1 MFNVQPIIKWAGGKR
16 KLAPIISNIAKED
29 LSNCDTYIEPF
40 FGGGAV
46 YFDLYNNQLFKNAY
60 VNDIVPQLVSFYKT
74 IAQIKNIEEIH
85 SNISEK
91 LNQFNSLNS
100 KKRRKDFFY
109 DIRIEFNSLWVNED
123 VSAPAITKLKKENS
137 IRSAI
142 LLYVLNK
149 TCFNGLFRVNKKG
162 GFNVP
167 LGSYKTIAVPSLDEL
182 KNYSKSLN
190 KTKIFLGDYEK
201 LIDKSIEIENSFT
214 YLDPPYVENSKTSNF
229 TSYSKDSFKDSE
241 DVDAE
246 HIRLSENFDRLIES
260 KSKAILSNHNNSKA
274 FEIFVDGKSGIF
286 VYEIDITKTIG
297 RVKGSKNTSSELLI
311 STFEI
316 PQLMSSKII

>member
-1 MFNVQPIIKWAGGKR
+1 MSNVQPIIKWAGGKR
-16 KLAPIISNIAKED
+16 KLAPIISNIAKEH
-29 LSNCDTYIEPF
+29 LLNSDTYIEPF

-60 VNDIVPQLVSFYKT
+60 VNDIVPQLISFYKT
-74 IAQIKNIEEIH
+74 IAQINSVEEIH
-85 SNISEK
+85 KRISDQ
-91 LNQFNSLNS
+91 LNQFNALDS
-100 KKRRKDFFY
+100 KEDRQDFFY
-109 DIRIEFNSLWVNED
+109 NVRNNFNNLWVNED
-123 VSAPAITKLKKENS
+123 AAAPTVSELNAEDS
-137 IRSAI
+137 IQSAI
-142 LLYVLNK
+142 LLYVLNR

-167 LGSYKTIAVPSLDEL
+167 LGSYKTIAIPTLDEIE
-182 KNYSKSLN
+182 NYSRALN
-190 KTKIFLGDYEK
+190 NTEIFLGDYEK

-229 TSYSKDSFKDSE
+229 TSYSKDSFKNSE

-246 HIRLSENFDRLIES
+246 HIRLSENFDKLIES
-260 KSKAILSNHNNSKA
+260 QSKAILSNHNNSKA
-274 FEIFVDGKSGIF
+274 MEIFVEGKSEIF

-316 PQLMSSKII
+316 PQLISSKVI

>member
-1 MFNVQPIIKWAGGKR
+1 MSNVQPIIKWAGGKR
-16 KLAPIISNIAKED
+16 KLAPLISNIVKED
-29 LSNCDTYIEPF
+29 LPNCDTYIEPF

-74 IAQIKNIEEIH
+74 IAQINNVKEIH
-85 SNISEK
+85 THISDQ
-91 LNQFNSLNS
+91 LNQFNALDS
-100 KKRRKDFFY
+100 KEDRQDFYY
-109 DIRIEFNSLWVNED
+109 DVRNNFNYLWVNED
-123 VSAPAITKLKKENS
+123 AGAPAVSELNS
-137 IRSAI
+137 EDSIQSAI
-142 LLYVLNK
+142 LLYVLNR

-167 LGSYKTIAVPSLDEL
+167 LGSYKTIAIPSLDEIE
-182 KNYSKSLN
+182 NYSRALN
-190 KTKIFLGDYEK
+190 NTEIFLGDYEK

-246 HIRLSENFDRLIES
+246 HIRLSENFDKLIES

-274 FEIFVDGKSGIF
+274 MEIFVEGKSGKF

-311 STFEI
+311 SSFEI
-316 PQLMSSKII
+316 SSLKDKRID

>member
-1 MFNVQPIIKWAGGKR
+1 MSNVQPIIKWAGGKR

-46 YFDLYNNQLFKNAY
+46 YFDLYNNHLFKNAY

-74 IAQIKNIEEIH
+74 IAQIKNIKEIH

-100 KKRRKDFFY
+100 KKGRKDFFY

-167 LGSYKTIAVPSLDEL
+167 LGSYKTIAVPTLDEL

>member
-1 MFNVQPIIKWAGGKR
+1 MSNVQPIIKWAGGKR
-16 KLAPIISNIAKED
+16 KLAPIISNIAKEH
-29 LSNCDTYIEPF
+29 LLNSDTYIEPF

-60 VNDIVPQLVSFYKT
+60 VNDIVPQLISFYKT
-74 IAQIKNIEEIH
+74 IAEINSVEEIH
-85 SNISEK
+85 KRISDQ
-91 LNQFNSLNS
+91 LNQFNALDS
-100 KKRRKDFFY
+100 KEDRQDFFY
-109 DIRIEFNSLWVNED
+109 NVRNNFNNLWVNED
-123 VSAPAITKLKKENS
+123 AAAPTVSELNAEDS
-137 IRSAI
+137 IQSAI
-142 LLYVLNK
+142 LLYVLNR

-167 LGSYKTIAVPSLDEL
+167 LGSYKTIAIPTLDEIEDC
-182 KNYSKSLN
+182 SRALN
-190 KTKIFLGDYEK
+190 NTEIFLGDYEK
-201 LIDKSIEIENSFT
+201 LIDKSIEIEKSFT

-246 HIRLSENFDRLIES
+246 HIRLSENFDKLIES

-274 FEIFVDGKSGIF
+274 MEIFVEGKSGKF

-311 STFEI
+311 SSFEI
-316 PQLMSSKII
+316 SSLKDKRID

>member
-1 MFNVQPIIKWAGGKR
+1 MSNVKPIIKWAGGKR
-16 KLAPIISNIAKED
+16 KLAPTISNIAKED

-46 YFDLYNNQLFKNAY
+46 YFDLNNNQFFKNAY

-74 IAQIKNIEEIH
+74 IAQINNVEEIH
-85 SNISEK
+85 THISDQ
-91 LNQFNSLNS
+91 LNKFNALDS
-100 KKRRKDFFY
+100 KEERQNFFY
-109 DIRIEFNSLWVNED
+109 DVRNNFNNLWVNED
-123 VSAPAITKLKKENS
+123 PDAPAISELSSEES
-137 IRSAI
+137 IQSAI
-142 LLYVLNK
+142 LLYVLNR

-167 LGSYKTIAVPSLDEL
+167 LGSYKTIAIVTLDEIE
-182 KNYSKSLN
+182 NYSRALN
-190 KTKIFLGDYEK
+190 NTEIFLGDYEK

-246 HIRLSENFDRLIES
+246 HIRLSENFDKLIES
-260 KSKAILSNHNNSKA
+260 QSKAILSNHNNSKA
-274 FEIFVDGKSGIF
+274 MEIFVEGKSGIF

-316 PQLMSSKII
+316 PQLISSKVT

>member
-1 MFNVQPIIKWAGGKR
+1 MSNVQPIIKWAGGKR
-16 KLAPIISNIAKED
+16 KLAPLISNIVKED
-29 LSNCDTYIEPF
+29 LPNCDTYIEPF

-74 IAQIKNIEEIH
+74 IAQINNVKEIH
-85 SNISEK
+85 THISDQ
-91 LNQFNSLNS
+91 LNQFNALDS
-100 KKRRKDFFY
+100 KEDRQDFYY
-109 DIRIEFNSLWVNED
+109 DVRNNFNYLWVNED
-123 VSAPAITKLKKENS
+123 AGAPAVSELNS
-137 IRSAI
+137 EDSIQSAI
-142 LLYVLNK
+142 LLYVLNR

-167 LGSYKTIAVPSLDEL
+167 LGSYKTIAIPTLDEIE
-182 KNYSKSLN
+182 NYSRALN
-190 KTKIFLGDYEK
+190 NTEILLGDYEK
-201 LIDKSIEIENSFT
+201 LIDESIEIENSFT

-246 HIRLSENFDRLIES
+246 HIRLSENFDKLIES

-274 FEIFVDGKSGIF
+274 MEIFVEGKSGKF

-311 STFEI
+311 SSFEI
-316 PQLMSSKII
+316 SSLKDKRID

>member
-286 VYEIDITKTIG
+286 VYEIDIIKTIG
-297 RVKGSKNTSSELLI
+297 RIKGSKNTSSELLI

>member
-1 MFNVQPIIKWAGGKR
+1 MSNVQPIIKWAGGKR

-297 RVKGSKNTSSELLI
+297 RVKG
-311 STFEI
+311 
-316 PQLMSSKII
+316 

>member
-1 MFNVQPIIKWAGGKR
+1 MSNVQPIIKWAGGKR
-16 KLAPIISNIAKED
+16 KLAPTISNIAKED

-46 YFDLYNNQLFKNAY
+46 YFDLHNNQFFKNAY

-74 IAQIKNIEEIH
+74 IAQINNVEELHTHI
-85 SNISEK
+85 SNQ
-91 LNQFNSLNS
+91 LNQFNALDS
-100 KKRRKDFFY
+100 KEERQDFFY
-109 DIRIEFNSLWVNED
+109 DVRNNFNNLWVNED
-123 VSAPAITKLKKENS
+123 PDAPPVSELNAEES
-137 IRSAI
+137 IQSAI
-142 LLYVLNK
+142 LLYVLNR

-167 LGSYKTIAVPSLDEL
+167 LGSYKTIAIVTLDEME
-182 KNYSKSLN
+182 NYSRALN
-190 KTKIFLGDYEK
+190 NTEIFLGDYEK
-201 LIDKSIEIENSFT
+201 LIDKSIEIESSFT

-246 HIRLSENFDRLIES
+246 HIRLSENFDKLIES
-260 KSKAILSNHNNSKA
+260 QSKAILSNHNNSKA
-274 FEIFVDGKSGIF
+274 MEIFVEGKSGIF

-316 PQLMSSKII
+316 PQLISSKVT

>member
-1 MFNVQPIIKWAGGKR
+1 MSNVQPIIKWAGGKR
-16 KLAPIISNIAKED
+16 KLAPLISNIVKED
-29 LSNCDTYIEPF
+29 LPNCDTYIEPF

-74 IAQIKNIEEIH
+74 IAQINNVEEIH
-85 SNISEK
+85 THISDQ
-91 LNQFNSLNS
+91 LNQFNALDS
-100 KKRRKDFFY
+100 KEDRQDFYY
-109 DIRIEFNSLWVNED
+109 DVRNNFNYLWVNED
-123 VSAPAITKLKKENS
+123 AGAPAVSELNS
-137 IRSAI
+137 EDSIQSAI
-142 LLYVLNK
+142 LLYVLNR

-167 LGSYKTIAVPSLDEL
+167 LGSYKTITIPTLDEV
-182 KNYSKSLN
+182 KNYSKALN
-190 KTKIFLGDYEK
+190 DSQIFLGDYEK

-246 HIRLSENFDRLIES
+246 HIRLSENFDKLIES
-260 KSKAILSNHNNSKA
+260 QSKAILSNHNNSKA
-274 FEIFVDGKSGIF
+274 MEIFVEGKSEIF

-316 PQLMSSKII
+316 PQLISSKVI

>member
-1 MFNVQPIIKWAGGKR
+1 MSNVQPIIKWAGGKR
-16 KLAPIISNIAKED
+16 KLAPVISNIAKED
-29 LSNCDTYIEPF
+29 LTNCDTYIEPF

-60 VNDIVPQLVSFYKT
+60 INDIVPQLVSFYKT
-74 IAQIKNIEEIH
+74 IAQINNVEEIH
-85 SNISEK
+85 THISDQ
-91 LNQFNSLNS
+91 LNQFNAFDS
-100 KKRRKDFFY
+100 KEERQEFFY
-109 DIRIEFNSLWVNED
+109 DVRRNFNNLWVNED
-123 VSAPAITKLKKENS
+123 SAAPEVSELNAEDS
-137 IRSAI
+137 IQSAI
-142 LLYVLNK
+142 LLYVLNR

-162 GFNVP
+162 AFNVP
-167 LGSYKTIAVPSLDEL
+167 LGSYKTIAIPNLDEIE
-182 KNYSKSLN
+182 NYSRALN
-190 KTKIFLGDYEK
+190 NAEIFLGDYEK

-246 HIRLSENFDRLIES
+246 HIRLSENFDKLIES
-260 KSKAILSNHNNSKA
+260 QSKAILSNHNNSKA
-274 FEIFVDGKSGIF
+274 MDIFVEGKSGIF

-297 RVKGSKNTSSELLI
+297 RVKGSKNSTNELLI

-316 PQLMSSKII
+316 SELNKKRII

>member
-1 MFNVQPIIKWAGGKR
+1 MSNVQPIIKWAGGKR
-16 KLAPIISNIAKED
+16 KLAPLISNIVKED
-29 LSNCDTYIEPF
+29 LPNCDTYIEPF

-74 IAQIKNIEEIH
+74 IAQINNVEEIH
-85 SNISEK
+85 THITDR
-91 LNQFNSLNS
+91 LNQFNALNS
-100 KKRRKDFFY
+100 KEDRQDFFY
-109 DIRIEFNSLWVNED
+109 NVRNNFNNLWVNED
-123 VSAPAITKLKKENS
+123 ADTPAVSELNAEDS
-137 IRSAI
+137 IQSAI
-142 LLYVLNK
+142 LLYVLNR

-167 LGSYKTIAVPSLDEL
+167 LGSYKTIAIPTLDEIEDC
-182 KNYSKSLN
+182 SRALN
-190 KTKIFLGDYEK
+190 NTEIFLGDYEK

-246 HIRLSENFDRLIES
+246 HIRLSENFDKLIES

-274 FEIFVDGKSGIF
+274 MEIFVEGKSGKF

-311 STFEI
+311 SSFEI
-316 PQLMSSKII
+316 SSLKDKRID

>member
-1 MFNVQPIIKWAGGKR
+1 MSNVQPIIKWAGGKR
-16 KLAPIISNIAKED
+16 KLAPIISNIAKEG
-29 LSNCDTYIEPF
+29 LLNSDTYLEPF

-74 IAQIKNIEEIH
+74 IAQINNVEEIH
-85 SNISEK
+85 THITDQ
-91 LNQFNSLNS
+91 LNQFNGLNS
-100 KKRRKDFFY
+100 KEDRQDFFY
-109 DIRIEFNSLWVNED
+109 DVRNNFNNLWVNED
-123 VSAPAITKLKKENS
+123 AAAPAISELNAEDS
-137 IRSAI
+137 IQSAI
-142 LLYVLNK
+142 LLYVLNR

-167 LGSYKTIAVPSLDEL
+167 LGSYKTIAIPTLDEIEDC
-182 KNYSKSLN
+182 SRALN
-190 KTKIFLGDYEK
+190 NTEIFLGDYEK
-201 LIDKSIEIENSFT
+201 LIDKSIEIQNSFT

-246 HIRLSENFDRLIES
+246 HIRLSKNFDKLIES
-260 KSKAILSNHNNSKA
+260 QSKAILSNHNNSKA
-274 FEIFVDGKSGIF
+274 MEIFVEGKSEIF

-316 PQLMSSKII
+316 PQLMSSKVI

>member
-1 MFNVQPIIKWAGGKR
+1 MSNVQPIIKWAGGKR
-16 KLAPIISNIAKED
+16 KLAPTISNIVKED
-29 LSNCDTYIEPF
+29 LSNCDIYLEPF

-74 IAQIKNIEEIH
+74 IAQINNVKEIH
-85 SNISEK
+85 THISDQ
-91 LNQFNSLNS
+91 LNQFNALDS
-100 KKRRKDFFY
+100 KEDREEFFY
-109 DIRIEFNSLWVNED
+109 DVRNSFNNFWVNED
-123 VSAPAITKLKKENS
+123 EAAPAVSELNAEDS
-137 IRSAI
+137 IQSAI
-142 LLYVLNK
+142 LLYVLNR

-167 LGSYKTIAVPSLDEL
+167 LGSYKTIAIPTLDEIE
-182 KNYSKSLN
+182 NYSKALN
-190 KTKIFLGDYEK
+190 NTEIFLGDYEK
-201 LIDKSIEIENSFT
+201 LIDKSIDIENSFT

-241 DVDAE
+241 DVYAE
-246 HIRLSENFDRLIES
+246 HFRLSENFDKLIES
-260 KSKAILSNHNNSKA
+260 QSKAILSNHNNSKA
-274 FEIFVDGKSGIF
+274 MEIFVEGKSGIF

-316 PQLMSSKII
+316 PQLIGSKVT

>member
-1 MFNVQPIIKWAGGKR
+1 MSNVQPIIKWAGGKR
-16 KLAPIISNIAKED
+16 KLAPLISNIVKED
-29 LSNCDTYIEPF
+29 LPNCDTYIEPF

-74 IAQIKNIEEIH
+74 IAQINNVKEIH
-85 SNISEK
+85 THISDQ
-91 LNQFNSLNS
+91 LNQFNALDS
-100 KKRRKDFFY
+100 KEDRQDFYY
-109 DIRIEFNSLWVNED
+109 DVRNNFNYLWVNED
-123 VSAPAITKLKKENS
+123 AGAPAVSELNS
-137 IRSAI
+137 EDSIQSAI
-142 LLYVLNK
+142 LLYVLNR

-167 LGSYKTIAVPSLDEL
+167 LGSYKTIAIPSLDEIE
-182 KNYSKSLN
+182 NYSRALN
-190 KTKIFLGDYEK
+190 NTEILLGDYEK
-201 LIDKSIEIENSFT
+201 LIDESIEIENSFT

-246 HIRLSENFDRLIES
+246 HIRLSENFDKLIES

-274 FEIFVDGKSGIF
+274 MEIFVEGKSGKF

-311 STFEI
+311 SSFEI
-316 PQLMSSKII
+316 SSLKDKRID